1 MEQDDHVLKYLADD
15 GTPVEPQFYVPIIP
29 MVLVNGSKGIGT
41 GFSTEIMCYNPKDII
56 AYLKDKLSS
65 STSLEKEFMPY
76 YEGFNGTIS
85 KVGDTRYLFKGTYE
99 KLGPDKIRVTELP
112 IGFWTEDFKELLEE
126 LEEEQKDNKDKDS
139 KDKDSKDKDS
149 KEKKKT
155 TPYVKEYDD
164 KSKDTNVDFI
174 ITFNKGKLEELEQ
187 AKGDYGCNG
196 LEKVLKL
203 YNTSSTTN
211 MNLFNSEDKLTK
223 YSTISEI
230 IDDFYGVRLVY
241 YGTRKAYLID
251 VLEKELVVL
260 SNKVRYIQEVLSGSI
275 DLRKKKK
282 DDIIKLLQDK
292 GYDKITV
299 QELVVDE
306 EYKYLVKMPMDTVS
320 EENVDKLMN
329 EHKRKQQELAEIK
342 ATSCQQMWLRELFA
356 LEQEYVNYR
365 LERDVAINGLTKGK
379 TSVLV
384 KSKVVKKVVKKVQL
398 EEA

>member
-1 MEQDDHVLKYLADD
+1 
-15 GTPVEPQFYVPIIP
+15 
-29 MVLVNGSKGIGT
+29 
-41 GFSTEIMCYNPKDII
+41 
-56 AYLKDKLSS
+56 
-65 STSLEKEFMPY
+65 MPY
-76 YEGFNGTIS
+76 YEGFNGSIS

-126 LEEEQKDNKDKDS
+126 LEEEHKDKEKDTKDKEKDTKDKD
-139 KDKDSKDKDS
+139 
-149 KEKKKT
+149 KKKT

-196 LEKVLKL
+196 VEKVLKL

-211 MNLFNSEDKLTK
+211 MNLFNADDKLTK
-223 YSTISEI
+223 YNAISEI

-241 YGTRKAYLID
+241 YGKRKAYLID
-251 VLEKELVVL
+251 VLENELVIL

-282 DDIIKLLQDK
+282 DEIMKLLEDK
-292 GYDKITV
+292 GYQKIAIGDA
-299 QELVVDE
+299 LVVDE
-306 EYKYLVKMPMDTVS
+306 EYKYLVKMPMDAVS

-329 EHKRKQQELAEIK
+329 EHKRKQQELVEIK
-342 ATSCQQMWLRELFA
+342 ATSCQQMWLRELVA

-365 LERDVAINGLTKGK
+365 SERDVAINGSTKGAPSK
-379 TSVLV
+379 
-384 KSKVVKKVVKKVQL
+384 KVVKKVVKKIQL
-398 EEA
+398 EEV

>member
-56 AYLKDKLSS
+56 TYLKDKLVTVSKAN
-65 STSLEKEFMPY
+65 LIEEFMPY

-126 LEEEQKDNKDKDS
+126 LEEEQKDNKE
-139 KDKDSKDKDS
+139 KDSKDKDS

-223 YSTISEI
+223 YSAISEI

-260 SNKVRYIQEVLSGSI
+260 SNKVRYIQEVISGSI

-282 DDIIKLLQDK
+282 DEIIKLLQDK

-299 QELVVDE
+299 ALVVDE
-306 EYKYLVKMPMDTVS
+306 EYKYLVKMPMDAVS

-329 EHKRKQQELAEIK
+329 EHKRKQLELAEIK
-342 ATSCQQMWLRELFA
+342 ATSCEQMWLRELIA

-365 LERDVAINGLTKGK
+365 SERDIAINGLTKGK
-379 TSVLV
+379 SSVVV
-384 KSKVVKKVVKKVQL
+384 KSKVVKKIGGGKKIQL
-398 EEA
+398 EEE

>member
-1 MEQDDHVLKYLADD
+1 
-15 GTPVEPQFYVPIIP
+15 
-29 MVLVNGSKGIGT
+29 
-41 GFSTEIMCYNPKDII
+41 
-56 AYLKDKLSS
+56 
-65 STSLEKEFMPY
+65 
-76 YEGFNGTIS
+76 
-85 KVGDTRYLFKGTYE
+85 
-99 KLGPDKIRVTELP
+99 LP

-126 LEEEQKDNKDKDS
+126 LEEEQKEKEKDS
-139 KDKDSKDKDS
+139 KD
-149 KEKKKT
+149 KKKT

-223 YSTISEI
+223 YSTVSEI

-282 DDIIKLLQDK
+282 DEIIKLLQDK
-292 GYDKITV
+292 GYDKIV
-299 QELVVDE
+299 VALVVDE
-306 EYKYLVKMPMDTVS
+306 EYKYLVKMPMDAVS

-329 EHKRKQQELAEIK
+329 EHKRKQLELAEIK
-342 ATSCQQMWLRELFA
+342 ATSCEQMWLRELVA
-356 LEQEYVNYR
+356 LEKEYVNYR
-365 LERDVAINGLTKGK
+365 SERDIAINGLIKGK
-379 TSVLV
+379 SSVVV
-384 KSKVVKKVVKKVQL
+384 KSKVVKKVVKKIQL
-398 EEA
+398 EEE